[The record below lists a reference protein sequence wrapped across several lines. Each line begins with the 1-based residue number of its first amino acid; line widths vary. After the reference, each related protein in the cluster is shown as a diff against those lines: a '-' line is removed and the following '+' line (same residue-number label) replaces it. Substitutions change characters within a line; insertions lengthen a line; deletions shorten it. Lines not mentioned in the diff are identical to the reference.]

1 MRDQRPVRACRRPL
15 IATEAS
21 APAMRGQ
28 PPVRTAAHPLIAA
41 EASAS
46 ASTVLPRVPCG
57 GVKGNRQGSPAGS
70 LRGGALQIC
79 DIPHSGGASGS
90 VTTVPACA
98 GGAWRSETARDSGTD
113 GPRVRGRDIWAA
125 TGGRPHNH
133 LSQRRHPPQP
143 HERPTTF
150 SPPLAGDQGGLQ
162 RGQGEPSG
170 FPCGEPEGRSP
181 SDLRDTTHRGGVVSR
196 AERKRP
202 NR

>member
-143 HERPTTF
+143 VQCFRA
-150 SPPLAGDQGGLQ
+150 SLAEGSAATSSAHV
-162 RGQGEPSG
+162 GEPSG
-170 FPCGEPEGRSP
+170 CPRASAELAEAPAGR
-181 SDLRDTTHRGGVVSR
+181 
-196 AERKRP
+196 RP
-202 NR
+202 LGSASYHSVLCYY